1 MHVKT
6 ASPTGN
12 FFRIG
17 VSLILVFWFISTT
30 GLAKASSGAA
40 PGEQLFSDN
49 CAVCHGNGGKG
60 GVGVPLALPDFIN
73 NVDDDYLR
81 ISIKKGR
88 PGRVMPSFPS
98 MDETQISAIVRY
110 MRSWMGKPAPHFSR
124 TTISA
129 DARKGK
135 QLYQQRCATCHGA
148 NGEGGKGTGV
158 TFSRPRDL
166 PILAPALNNPGFLAA
181 ASDEMIRHTLVKG
194 RKGTPMASFLKQ
206 GLSHDDINNVVAYV
220 RSFDKQN
227 KNTTHDK
234 LASEPP
240 FLVRESGYSVEQ
252 TVKNLKDAVLSAN
265 MRLIRTQYLEQ
276 GLTPPGDENKKQ
288 VIVYSCGFNFLNEAL
303 KVDPRVGL
311 FLPCRVT
318 VVEHK
323 GKVLVMS
330 VNPKRLSVVFNNTE
344 LERLCDQ
351 MHRTYVDI
359 LEEATL

>member
-1 MHVKT
+1 MSIKT
-6 ASPTGN
+6 THPANIFS
-12 FFRIG
+12 RIVLG
-17 VSLILVFWFISTT
+17 FILVSWFLSFS
-30 GLAKASSGAA
+30 GVAKASSGK
-40 PGEQLFSDN
+40 QLFYDN

-73 NVDDDYLR
+73 SVDDNYLR
-81 ISIKKGR
+81 ISIKMGR
-88 PGRVMPSFPS
+88 PGRVMPAFPS
-98 MDETQISAIVRY
+98 LEDAQISAIVHF
-110 MRSWMGKPAPHFSR
+110 MRSWTGKSAPHFSR

-129 DARKGK
+129 DVAKGK
-135 QLYQQRCATCHGA
+135 QIYQQRCAACHGV
-148 NGEGGKGTGV
+148 NGEGSKGTGV

-181 ASDEMIRHTLVKG
+181 ASDEMIRHTLIKG
-194 RKGTPMASFLKQ
+194 RKGTPMISFLKQ
-206 GLSHDDINNVVAYV
+206 GLSHNDINNVVTYV

-234 LASEPP
+234 YASEPP
-240 FLVRESGYSVEQ
+240 YLVRESRHSVEQ
-252 TVKNLKDAVLSAN
+252 TVTNLKDAILSAN

-276 GLTPPGDENKKQ
+276 GLYSPGSENRKQ
-288 VIVYSCGFNFLNEAL
+288 VIVYSCGFYFLNEAL

-351 MHRTYVDI
+351 MYSTYLNI